1 MLGCTIFEPFFEFL
15 SAACCKKG
23 LENGGSQQTFG
34 SPYFDKALDA
44 TLTLLNGSE
53 VCGFKT
59 RKTQVNSALGHKNV
73 NKVFAKFLQKKV
85 ENFPDFLAV
94 FFWNIEEMIG
104 NDFQQKW
111 IEVFEKVKEIATIPE
126 IIKICH
132 LLREIEKPRK
142 IRKSSMTMQ
151 MSLIFSNNLELHK
164 LMISITPNMW
174 AYLHYILVH
183 N

>member
-1 MLGCTIFEPFFEFL
+1 MWFQN
-15 SAACCKKG
+15 K
-23 LENGGSQQTFG
+23 
-34 SPYFDKALDA
+34 
-44 TLTLLNGSE
+44 
-53 VCGFKT
+53 
-59 RKTQVNSALGHKNV
+59 KNV
-73 NKVFAKFLQKKV
+73 SPQHLGTKMSRKSLQIFCKKKV
-85 ENFPDFLAV
+85 ENFPNFLAV

-111 IEVFEKVKEIATIPE
+111 IEVFEKVKENATIPE

-142 IRKSSMTMQ
+142 IQRGSNIRKSSLTMQ

-164 LMISITPNMW
+164 LMVSITSNMW

>member
-1 MLGCTIFEPFFEFL
+1 MIISAEASGFPQFMRETFKNLDFE
-15 SAACCKKG
+15 
-23 LENGGSQQTFG
+23 
-34 SPYFDKALDA
+34 D
-44 TLTLLNGSE
+44 LL
-53 VCGFKT
+53 KT
-59 RKTQVNSALGHKNV
+59 RLISMTFYKFLMNNNQGKIWIVAAS
-73 NKVFAKFLQKKV
+73 KVFANFLQKNI
-85 ENFPDFLAV
+85 ENFPDCLQMG
-94 FFWNIEEMIG
+94 FWNTES
-104 NDFQQKW
+104 FQQKW
-111 IEVFEKVKEIATIPE
+111 IEVFGKVKDIASIPE

-142 IRKSSMTMQ
+142 IQRGSNIRKSSLTMQ

>member
-1 MLGCTIFEPFFEFL
+1 M
-15 SAACCKKG
+15 
-23 LENGGSQQTFG
+23 
-34 SPYFDKALDA
+34 D
-44 TLTLLNGSE
+44 GSE

-104 NDFQQKW
+104 NDFQQRW
-111 IEVFEKVKEIATIPE
+111 IEVFEKVKEMATIPE

-142 IRKSSMTMQ
+142 IQRGSNIRKSSLTMQ

-164 LMISITPNMW
+164 LMVSITSNMW
-174 AYLHYILVH
+174 AYLHYILV
-183 N
+183 NN

>member
-1 MLGCTIFEPFFEFL
+1 M
-15 SAACCKKG
+15 
-23 LENGGSQQTFG
+23 
-34 SPYFDKALDA
+34 
-44 TLTLLNGSE
+44 
-53 VCGFKT
+53 
-59 RKTQVNSALGHKNV
+59 
-73 NKVFAKFLQKKV
+73 

-142 IRKSSMTMQ
+142 IQRGSNILKSSLTMQ

>member
-1 MLGCTIFEPFFEFL
+1 M
-15 SAACCKKG
+15 
-23 LENGGSQQTFG
+23 
-34 SPYFDKALDA
+34 D
-44 TLTLLNGSE
+44 GSE

-111 IEVFEKVKEIATIPE
+111 IAVFEKVKEIATIPE

-142 IRKSSMTMQ
+142 IRKSSMTIQ

-164 LMISITPNMW
+164 LMVSITSNMW

>member
-1 MLGCTIFEPFFEFL
+1 MTIQLTYLRRFWSLWFQN
-15 SAACCKKG
+15 KK
-23 LENGGSQQTFG
+23 NV
-34 SPYFDKALDA
+34 SPPVF
-44 TLTLLNGSE
+44 
-53 VCGFKT
+53 
-59 RKTQVNSALGHKNV
+59 GHKNV
-73 NKVFAKFLQKKV
+73 TKVFANFLQKKV
-85 ENFPDFLAV
+85 ENFPNFLAV

-111 IEVFEKVKEIATIPE
+111 IEVFEKVKEIAMIPE

-142 IRKSSMTMQ
+142 IQRGSNIRKSSLTMQ

-183 N
+183 NWK

>member
-1 MLGCTIFEPFFEFL
+1 MYIFWTVLKFVVSKQE
-15 SAACCKKG
+15 KRK
-23 LENGGSQQTFG
+23 
-34 SPYFDKALDA
+34 SPAF
-44 TLTLLNGSE
+44 
-53 VCGFKT
+53 
-59 RKTQVNSALGHKNV
+59 RHKNV
-73 NKVFAKFLQKKV
+73 TKVFANFLQKKV
-85 ENFPDFLAV
+85 ENFPNFLAV

-111 IEVFEKVKEIATIPE
+111 IEVFEKVKEIAMIPE

-142 IRKSSMTMQ
+142 IQRGSNIRKSSLTMQ

-183 N
+183 NWK